1 MFLTDKFCYISISRT
16 GTRSVLKNLNEVISK
31 YNLKHYDIS
40 TFHFMN
46 EIFKPDWF
54 GGIENNRNSV
64 PAVNIKENE
73 KEYYLELFVPGRS
86 KEDFTIEIDEAVL
99 TISSEIKKEN
109 EEVNDNYTRKEFSIS
124 SFKRSF
130 TLPDTIATDK
140 IDANYEGGIL
150 KFNLPKKEE
159 ALPKPKRM
167 IELK

>member
-1 MFLTDKFCYISISRT
+1 MSLVKRND
-16 GTRSVLKNLNEVISK
+16 VL
-31 YNLKHYDIS
+31 
-40 TFHFMN
+40 FPAFMN

-99 TISSEIKKEN
+99 TISSENKKEN

>member
-1 MFLTDKFCYISISRT
+1 MSLVKRND
-16 GTRSVLKNLNEVISK
+16 VL
-31 YNLKHYDIS
+31 
-40 TFHFMN
+40 FPAFMN

-86 KEDFTIEIDEAVL
+86 KEDFIIEIDEAVL

>member
-1 MFLTDKFCYISISRT
+1 MSLVKRND
-16 GTRSVLKNLNEVISK
+16 VL
-31 YNLKHYDIS
+31 
-40 TFHFMN
+40 FPAFMN

-99 TISSEIKKEN
+99 TISSEIKKEK